1 VASGT
6 EVQQQALSIHQRLLR
21 DEPTAA
27 LDAAGLLLDALVA
40 RLRARWPRLSGIEA
54 CHDAAVDVF
63 VQYLQAPDR
72 YDPARSS
79 LLGWLTMQAHADL
92 ANEHASKQK
101 RFERSWAVESD
112 LAYAEADADRNAFAE
127 ISWVDS
133 MPSLEESV
141 VFAAVR
147 KAFPDERDRRLILLM
162 CVEGSRSTD
171 EAAMILGLADRPKVE
186 REAEVRRNK
195 DRVMRRLRRL
205 GLDRL
210 Q

>member
-1 VASGT
+1 MASGT
-6 EVQQQALSIHQRLLR
+6 KLQQQALDIHQRALR
-21 DEPTAA
+21 GDPTATF
-27 LDAAGLLLDALVA
+27 DAADLLLEALVA
-40 RLRARWPRLSGIEA
+40 RLRARWPRLSGTDA

-72 YDPARSS
+72 YDPSRSS

-92 ANEHASKQK
+92 SNEHASKQK
-101 RFERSWAVESD
+101 RFERAWMVESALSPSEPD
-112 LAYAEADADRNAFAE
+112 AGRTALAEE
-127 ISWVDS
+127 PWVDTV
-133 MPSLEESV
+133 PTLEDST

-147 KAFPDERDRRLILLM
+147 KAFPDERDRRLIWLV

-171 EAAMILGLADRPKVE
+171 EAAIILGLTDLPKE
-186 REAEVRRNK
+186 QREAEVRRNK

-205 GLDRL
+205 GLDRP